1 MRTWIGL
8 ARSLFVYWR
17 PGRQRGLRRLYAPF
31 VCAGDL
37 VFDVGAHLGDRSAAF
52 AAIVTFRA
60 LGGEYVPSDR
70 EGVAAAV
77 LFWDASV
84 AIFSL
89 IWYVIYIIK

>member
-1 MRTWIGL
+1 MGL
-8 ARSLFVYWR
+8 GIADSQQAVLIY
-17 PGRQRGLRRLYAPF
+17 GIT
-31 VCAGDL
+31 
-37 VFDVGAHLGDRSAAF
+37 GAHLALIAVAAAF